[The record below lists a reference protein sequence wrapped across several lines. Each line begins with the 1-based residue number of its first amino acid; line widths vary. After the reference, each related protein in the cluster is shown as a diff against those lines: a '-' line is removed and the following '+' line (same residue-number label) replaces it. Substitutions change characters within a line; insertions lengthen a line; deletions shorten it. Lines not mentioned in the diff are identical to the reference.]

1 MTVGAPDDRRARRAA
16 PAPVRGPVPIA
27 IAVPAAGAVPWSF
40 GWPRR
45 LSAVAALSLGLVLL
59 ALVRPV
65 DHDESQY
72 VAATVLALHGL
83 PYRDFAYLQTPLQ
96 PILLAPLAMI
106 AGTWLYP
113 ALRFVNALL
122 GAAALIATFAAARE
136 GGASTRAAALATA
149 LMASTD
155 IFLFTSAVARNDAL
169 PGAALATA
177 LWLAVRA
184 AQGRGSREGALLAG
198 LLLALAAAIKI
209 SFAIPALGYGL
220 FALADR
226 RHRPLMLALG
236 AAPIA
241 FATALLFL
249 AAPEGFIFG
258 VLRFP
263 ALAPIEWYRAQH
275 LPAKLSLLGKALDTL
290 KFLALGPALMALAL
304 TARARQK
311 GAAAR
316 LLDLFIVTG
325 IVAALLPVPTWR
337 QYLLP
342 ILPALFVRLALLWHA
357 HPPGRAMRIAA
368 VVFAVGGLAPSIA
381 AIGGAI
387 TGKVPL
393 LAVIDAGKGLRARFI
408 AAGGTGPVATLAP
421 QLLPGARLEID
432 PRFAAGPFYFRSQG
446 LLDARAEARLHLVSR
461 ATLAQARPPRAIVT
475 GGEGTWSA
483 GEARDEA
490 PLIDYARAHGWR
502 RLPVAGTGLT
512 LWLPPR

>member
-1 MTVGAPDDRRARRAA
+1 MTIGTPDDHRARRAG
-16 PAPVRGPVPIA
+16 PAPVPV
-27 IAVPAAGAVPWSF
+27 AVALPGAGALAWRF
-40 GWPRR
+40 AWPRR
-45 LSAVAALSLGLVLL
+45 LAAVAALSLGLMLL
-59 ALVRPV
+59 ALVRPI

-96 PILLAPLAMI
+96 PILLAPVAMI

-113 ALRFVNALL
+113 VLRFVNALL
-122 GAAALIATFAAARE
+122 GAAALIASFAAARE
-136 GGASTRAAALATA
+136 AGASPRAAALATA
-149 LMASTD
+149 MMACTD

-184 AQGRGSREGALLAG
+184 AHGRGSRLGALLAG
-198 LLLALAAAIKI
+198 MLLALAAAVKI

-220 FALADR
+220 YALVDR
-226 RHRPLMLALG
+226 RHRPAMLALG
-236 AAPIA
+236 AAPVVIV
-241 FATALLFL
+241 TAALFI
-249 AAPEGFIFG
+249 AAPEGFLFG

-275 LPAKLSLLGKALDTL
+275 LPAKLSLLGKGLDTI
-290 KFLALGPALMALAL
+290 KFLALGPALLALVL

-311 GAAAR
+311 GSAAR
-316 LLDLFIVTG
+316 LLDLFLVSG

-357 HPPGRAMRIAA
+357 HPPGRALRIAA
-368 VVFAVGGLAPSIA
+368 VVFAVGGLAPSIEA
-381 AIGGAI
+381 MGGAI
-387 TGKVPL
+387 AGGPPL
-393 LAVIDAGKGLRARFI
+393 LAVIDAGKALRARFI

-421 QLLPGARLEID
+421 QILPGARLEID

-475 GGEGTWSA
+475 GGEGAWSA

-490 PLIDYARAHGWR
+490 PLIGYARAHGWR
-502 RLPVAGTGLT
+502 RLPVAGTRLT